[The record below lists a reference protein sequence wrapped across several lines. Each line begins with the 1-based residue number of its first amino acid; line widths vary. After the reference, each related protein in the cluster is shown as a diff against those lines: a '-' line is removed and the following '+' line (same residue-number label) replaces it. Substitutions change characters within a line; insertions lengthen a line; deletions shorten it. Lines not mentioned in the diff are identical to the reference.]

1 MSCLCYLPSVFTLP
15 QLIGIGIIIAVD
27 TLLVVFVTIVNALQQ
42 SFAVIVI
49 VGYYGISVLVAKQAT
64 LDFALS
70 VVVEQQTDITLA
82 FLCEYRLGAPSVH
95 IPVLPILL
103 YQIEVVLVG
112 LRRGSTT
119 HCERC
124 LVTAKAKGL
133 LFGDTSL
140 YRESK

>member
-1 MSCLCYLPSVFTLP
+1 MPCLCYLPSVFTLAK
-15 QLIGIGIIIAVD
+15 LIGIGIIVAVD

-42 SFAVIVI
+42 SFAIIVI
-49 VGYYGISVLVAKQAT
+49 VGYDGISVLIAKQAT
-64 LDFALS
+64 LDFAFS

-82 FLCEYRLGAPSVH
+82 LLCEYRLGAPSVH

-103 YQIEVVLVG
+103 YHIEVVLVG
-112 LRRGSTT
+112 LCWCSTT
-119 HCERC
+119 HSKRC

-133 LFGDTSL
+133 LFGYAPL